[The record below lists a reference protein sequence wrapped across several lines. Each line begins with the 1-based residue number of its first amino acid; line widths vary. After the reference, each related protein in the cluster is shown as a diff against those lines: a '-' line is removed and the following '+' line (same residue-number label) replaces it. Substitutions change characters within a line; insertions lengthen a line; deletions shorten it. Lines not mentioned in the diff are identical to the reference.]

1 MHLKNLQPSGN
12 IPTQRQKRRKAVCSG
27 LILRFP
33 NAALSGLP
41 IAQLPIAESK
51 FEKGENISSRM
62 LSLISKL
69 SEIQNNGTPDI
80 EFALVRLLVRN
91 QIDIGKTDDALHTLE
106 SLKKIFPTIIIPA
119 LCQIL
124 MQCFAESL

>member
-1 MHLKNLQPSGN
+1 M
-12 IPTQRQKRRKAVCSG
+12 
-27 LILRFP
+27 
-33 NAALSGLP
+33 SGLP